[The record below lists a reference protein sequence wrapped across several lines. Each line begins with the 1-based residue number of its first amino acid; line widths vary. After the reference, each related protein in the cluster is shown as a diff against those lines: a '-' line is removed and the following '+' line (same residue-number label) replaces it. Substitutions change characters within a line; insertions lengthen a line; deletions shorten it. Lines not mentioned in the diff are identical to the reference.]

1 MAVARKTQ
9 VVASSK
15 ESFHDAVN
23 QAITRASKTL
33 HGITGLEVTEQKCS
47 VSDGKINEFRVE
59 CVITFI
65 LDDN

>member
-9 VVASSK
+9 IVASSK

-23 QAITRASKTL
+23 QALNRASKTL

-47 VSDGKINEFRVE
+47 VKEGRINEYRIE
-59 CVITFI
+59 CLITFI
-65 LDDN
+65 LDE